1 MNKNRWMTQTFTIM
15 LDLYLNQE
23 MKMVIQPEVQ
33 NQTAPLPQILLEIHN
48 AWVIGVNMGV
58 EVVGVDVVEDGVL
71 GRMLAGREELDVGVG
86 SKDNQGQ
93 YL

>member
-23 MKMVIQPEVQ
+23 MKMVIQPKVQ
-33 NQTAPLPQILLEIHN
+33 NQTAPLPQILLEIHK
-48 AWVIGVNMGV
+48 AWVIGVVNMGV

-71 GRMLAGREELDVGVG
+71 GRMLAGREELG

-93 YL
+93 LF